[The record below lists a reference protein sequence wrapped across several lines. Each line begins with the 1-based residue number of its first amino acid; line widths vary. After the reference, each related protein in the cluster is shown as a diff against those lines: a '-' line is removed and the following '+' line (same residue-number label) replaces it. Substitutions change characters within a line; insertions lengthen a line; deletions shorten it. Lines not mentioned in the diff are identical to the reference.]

1 MIATGGDVALII
13 LASAWAVLVAG
24 LIYVLMST
32 HAVLQSTKIL
42 IDTMREETVPLLREV
57 KGSVER
63 ANRELDRVDGMLESA
78 SAVVGRVEKL
88 SGLVE
93 QAAASPLV
101 KLISLGAGV
110 RQAAS
115 RVAGGR
121 KKGAAKGTAT

>member
-24 LIYVLMST
+24 LIYVLMGT
-32 HAVLQSTKIL
+32 QAVLQSTKIL

-63 ANRELDRVDGMLESA
+63 TNRELDRVDGMLESA
-78 SAVVGRVEKL
+78 GVVVGRVEKL

-93 QAAASPLV
+93 QAAASPLMKV
-101 KLISLGAGV
+101 ISLGAGV
-110 RQAAS
+110 RKAAS
-115 RVAGGR
+115 RVTGGR
-121 KKGAAKGTAT
+121 KKGSPT

>member
-101 KLISLGAGV
+101 KLIGLGAGI

-115 RVAGGR
+115 RLAGGR
-121 KKGAAKGTAT
+121 QKGTAKGAGT

>member
-13 LASAWAVLVAG
+13 LASAWALLVAG

-32 HAVLQSTKIL
+32 QAVLQSTKIL

-57 KGSVER
+57 RGSVER

-101 KLISLGAGV
+101 KLISFGTGV
-110 RQAAS
+110 RKA
-115 RVAGGR
+115 VARATGGR
-121 KKGAAKGTAT
+121 SQKAPS

>member
-1 MIATGGDVALII
+1 MIATLGDVALII
-13 LASAWAVLVAG
+13 IAGAWFLLVGG

-32 HAVLQSTKIL
+32 QAVLQSTKIL

-63 ANRELDRVDGMLESA
+63 TNRELDRVDGMLESA
-78 SAVVGRVEKL
+78 GAVMGRVERL

-110 RQAAS
+110 RKAAA
-115 RVAGGR
+115 RATGGR
-121 KKGAAKGTAT
+121 GKKASS

>member
-93 QAAASPLV
+93 QAAACPLV
-101 KLISLGAGV
+101 TLMSFGAGV

-121 KKGAAKGTAT
+121 KKAPKGTAT

>member
-13 LASAWAVLVAG
+13 LASAWALLVAG

-32 HAVLQSTKIL
+32 QAVLQSTKIL

-110 RQAAS
+110 RKAAA
-115 RVAGGR
+115 RATGGR
-121 KKGAAKGTAT
+121 GKKA